1 MADDQQITHCLD
13 LLNEVERECQL
24 RLVLD
29 DIVLTCGLL
38 KDSFIKSRPA

>member
-13 LLNEVERECQL
+13 LVNEVERECQL

-29 DIVLTCGLL
+29 DIVPTYGLL
-38 KDSFIKSRPA
+38 KDSIIKSWPV